1 METQVN
7 NTNQYSKKLI
17 MLNKNYKD
25 KDKFCSIGNDFNF
38 KVIIF
43 NDKYKRVTLPLNT
56 YIYGT
61 SIMLSSLTQIYYNT
75 NCGDISTFDKF
86 CINI

>member
-1 METQVN
+1 
-7 NTNQYSKKLI
+7 
-17 MLNKNYKD
+17 MLNKNYED
-25 KDKFCSIGNDFNF
+25 EDKFCGMDNDFNF
-38 KVIIF
+38 KVTIF
-43 NDKYKRVTLPLNT
+43 YDKCKKITLPLNT

-61 SIMLSSLTQIYYNT
+61 SIMLSGLTQIYYNT